1 MNDYEQNAWDD
12 IYYFCSSMPC
22 QNKTHLKTD
31 IYFPNS
37 NDFLIYKK
45 VNNFFE
51 NSFSKNLLTPT
62 TGYGYF
68 QSITFKKQ
76 TVSKKQTAFAVQ
88 ALYWTTLKNY
98 WNHDPYCLKKVSDKE
113 GFNSHLLI
121 NKSLTNNDFQYFGI
135 SDANFFVVAFQV
147 CFWHHLAWK

>member
-1 MNDYEQNAWDD
+1 MNDYEQSAWDD

-22 QNKTHLKTD
+22 QNKTHLKAD
-31 IYFPNS
+31 IHFPNS

-76 TVSKKQTAFAVQ
+76 SVSSFCGSGSVLNNLKKIIETMTHIVSKKWVT
-88 ALYWTTLKNY
+88 
-98 WNHDPYCLKKVSDKE
+98 KKD
-113 GFNSHLLI
+113 
-121 NKSLTNNDFQYFGI
+121 LTRIF
-135 SDANFFVVAFQV
+135 
-147 CFWHHLAWK
+147 